1 MSERSLWTRINDGLT
16 RTRLVVTNLFFI
28 GMVLLLAVL
37 IFGGGERISV
47 PEGGA
52 LVINPQGNLVEQR
65 SLVDPIQ
72 EWLTPGAALAET
84 EIDVLLKALK
94 TAAEDERIR
103 LVVITLDGLRNAST
117 AHAEAVATAVKAFRE
132 TGKEVIAYGN
142 YYDQSHYL
150 MASAADA
157 VYMHPFGQIILPGFE
172 INRLYFKE
180 LIDKLKIKINV
191 FRVGRYKEFVEPYE
205 RVDMSDDAR
214 QANRELVDGL
224 WTRYSDAVIDNR
236 DLAPAGFERYS
247 QQFDQALQETDGDLA
262 RLAVEYG
269 LVDELLTP
277 DQARVRIAD
286 KVGYDQEGDFRG
298 VTMADYLQ
306 ATVEQSGAGADQRV
320 GVITAEGAIVDGD
333 ARGGVIASNRI
344 IALIRRAREDE
355 TVAALVLRLNSPGG
369 SAFASELIRQEL
381 ELTQLSGKPVVVSMG
396 PVAASGGYWI
406 ASTADAIVAEPTTL
420 TGSIGVFGIVP
431 TFDEGIAAIGVRSD
445 GVRTSPLSNISP
457 LLPINEPTARI
468 LQASVEHTYER
479 FINLVA
485 RGRDLSPEQV
495 DAIAQ
500 GRVWIGTRALDLGL
514 VDVLGNREAA
524 VNKAVELAQ
533 LDDFRIKHI
542 EEPVSPRE
550 MLLRELVGAVGIEP
564 PLAGNSLLQSL
575 SQAGSLLNSL
585 NDPRHVY
592 ALCEAC
598 QAQGANW

>member
-1 MSERSLWTRINDGLT
+1 MSERSLWNRINDGLT

-28 GMVLLLAVL
+28 GMMLLLAVL

-52 LVINPQGNLVEQR
+52 LVINPQGKLVERR
-65 SLVDPIQ
+65 SLSDPLQ
-72 EWLTPGAALAET
+72 KWLTPGAALAET

-94 TAAEDERIR
+94 TAADDDRIR
-103 LVVITLDGLRNAST
+103 LAVIKLDRLQNAST

-150 MASAADA
+150 IASAADA

-180 LIDKLKIKINV
+180 LLDKLKVKINV
-191 FRVGRYKEFVEPYE
+191 FRVGKYKEFVEPYE
-205 RVDMSDDAR
+205 RVDMSEEAR
-214 QANRELVDGL
+214 QANRELVEGL
-224 WTRYSDAVIDNR
+224 WTRYSDAVITNR
-236 DLAPAGFERYS
+236 DLDSERFERYA
-247 QQFDQALQETDGDLA
+247 QQFDEVLRETDGDLA

-286 KVGYDQEGDFRG
+286 KVGYDNEGDFRG
-298 VTMADYLQ
+298 VAMADYLE
-306 ATVEQSGAGADQRV
+306 AAADETGGGDDRRV

-333 ARGGVIASNRI
+333 ARGRVIAADRI

-355 TVAALVLRLNSPGG
+355 AVAALVLRVNSPGG

-406 ASTADAIVAEPTTL
+406 ASTADAIVAEPTTI
-420 TGSIGVFGIVP
+420 TGSIGVFGIIP
-431 TFDEGIAAIGVRSD
+431 TFDEGLAAMGVRND
-445 GVRTSPLSNISP
+445 GVRTSSLSNISP
-457 LLPINEPTARI
+457 MLPINEPTARI
-468 LQASVEHTYER
+468 VQASVEHTYER

-495 DAIAQ
+495 DTIAQ

-514 VDVLGNREAA
+514 VDALGNRDLA
-524 VNKAVELAQ
+524 VAEAVELAQ
-533 LDDFRIKHI
+533 LDSFRIKVI
-542 EEPVSPRE
+542 EEPVTA
-550 MLLRELVGAVGIEP
+550 RELLMRELIGAVGFDLP
-564 PLAGNSLLQSL
+564 VAGNTLLQRL
-575 SQAGSLLNSL
+575 SEAGSLLNSL

-598 QAQGANW
+598 QANGISW

>member
-1 MSERSLWTRINDGLT
+1 MSE
-16 RTRLVVTNLFFI
+16 
-28 GMVLLLAVL
+28 
-37 IFGGGERISV
+37 E
-47 PEGGA
+47 
-52 LVINPQGNLVEQR
+52 
-65 SLVDPIQ
+65 
-72 EWLTPGAALAET
+72 
-84 EIDVLLKALK
+84 
-94 TAAEDERIR
+94 
-103 LVVITLDGLRNAST
+103 
-117 AHAEAVATAVKAFRE
+117 
-132 TGKEVIAYGN
+132 
-142 YYDQSHYL
+142 
-150 MASAADA
+150 
-157 VYMHPFGQIILPGFE
+157 
-172 INRLYFKE
+172 
-180 LIDKLKIKINV
+180 
-191 FRVGRYKEFVEPYE
+191 
-205 RVDMSDDAR
+205 AR

-224 WTRYSDAVIDNR
+224 WDRYSDAVIDNR
-236 DLAPAGFERYS
+236 DLDPAGFERYS
-247 QQFDQALQETDGDLA
+247 QQFDEVLQETNGDLA

-286 KVGYDQEGDFRG
+286 KVGYDHEGDFRG
-298 VTMADYLQ
+298 VAMADYVQ
-306 ATVEQSGAGADQRV
+306 ATVDQSGAGADKRV

-333 ARGGVIASNRI
+333 ARGGVIASDRI

-431 TFDEGIAAIGVRSD
+431 TFDEGMAAIGVRND

-514 VDVLGNREAA
+514 VDALGNREAA
-524 VNKAVELAQ
+524 VNQAVELAK

-550 MLLRELVGAVGIEP
+550 LLLRELMGAVGIEP
-564 PLAGNSLLQSL
+564 PLAGNPLLQSL
-575 SQAGSLLNSL
+575 SEAGSLLNSL

-598 QAQGANW
+598 RAEGANW

>member
-1 MSERSLWTRINDGLT
+1 MGERSLWNRINDGLT

-28 GMVLLLAVL
+28 GMMLLLAVL

-47 PEGGA
+47 PDGGA

-65 SLVDPIQ
+65 SLSDPLQ

-94 TAAEDERIR
+94 TAADDERIR
-103 LVVITLDGLRNAST
+103 LAVVNLDGLQNAST
-117 AHAEAVATAVKAFRE
+117 AHAEAAAAALKTFRAA
-132 TGKEVIAYGN
+132 GKEVIAYGN

-150 MASAADA
+150 IASAADA

-172 INRLYFKE
+172 INRLYFTE
-180 LIDKLKIKINV
+180 LLDKLKVNINI

-205 RVDMSDDAR
+205 RIDMSDDAR

-224 WTRYSDAVIDNR
+224 WTRYSDEVIANR
-236 DLAPAGFERYS
+236 DLDPERFERYA
-247 QQFDQALQETDGDLA
+247 QHFDEVLNETGGDLA

-286 KVGYDQEGDFRG
+286 KVGYDNEGDFRG
-298 VTMADYLQ
+298 VAMADYLE
-306 ATVEQSGAGADQRV
+306 ATANRTGGDADRRV
-320 GVITAEGAIVDGD
+320 AIITAEGAIVDGD
-333 ARGGVIASNRI
+333 ARGGVIAADRI
-344 IALIRRAREDE
+344 IGLIRRAREDE
-355 TVAALVLRLNSPGG
+355 TVAALVLRVNSPGG

-381 ELTQLSGKPVVVSMG
+381 ELTQLSGRPVVVSMG

-406 ASTADAIVAEPTTL
+406 ASTADAIVAEPTTI

-431 TFDEGIAAIGVRSD
+431 TFDEGLAAIGVRSD

-495 DAIAQ
+495 DNIAQ
-500 GRVWIGTRALDLGL
+500 GRVWIGSRALDLGL
-514 VDVLGNREAA
+514 VDALGNRDLA
-524 VNKAVELAQ
+524 VNKAVELAE
-533 LDDFRIKHI
+533 LDDFRIKII
-542 EEPVSPRE
+542 EEPVTPRE
-550 MLLRELVGAVGIEP
+550 LLMRELMGAVGADL
-564 PLAGNSLLQSL
+564 PLAGSSLLQSL
-575 SQAGSLLNSL
+575 SEAGSLLNSL
-585 NDPRHVY
+585 NDPQHVY

-598 QAQGANW
+598 QANGVNW